1 MFHNNSPPQDFMKIT
16 LITSVIRWLMKNIKV
31 AESYPEEKLHT
42 LFSRR
47 IVFHFCSL
55 ALQEDLDQHFS
66 FCQPVSLSLRCDS
79 TIEPNSLWIKSG
91 VLFLQTAHIIKF
103 YKLEVGFYL
112 GIGPSINLT
121 LDYT

>member
-1 MFHNNSPPQDFMKIT
+1 MFHNSSPPQDFMKII

-79 TIEPNSLWIKSG
+79 TMESNSLWDKKWEFIPPKISYN
-91 VLFLQTAHIIKF
+91 FFFSLQLNAEVHYEK
-103 YKLEVGFYL
+103 KLTKN
-112 GIGPSINLT
+112 I
-121 LDYT
+121 

>member
-1 MFHNNSPPQDFMKIT
+1 
-16 LITSVIRWLMKNIKV
+16 MKNIKV

-79 TIEPNSLWIKSG
+79 TMESNSLWDKISYN
-91 VLFLQTAHIIKF
+91 FFSSLQLNAEVHYEK
-103 YKLEVGFYL
+103 KLTKN
-112 GIGPSINLT
+112 IH
-121 LDYT
+121 

>member
-66 FCQPVSLSLRCDS
+66 FCQPVSLSLHCYS
-79 TIEPNSLWIKSG
+79 TIQPNSLWDQKW
-91 VLFLQTAHIIKF
+91 VIIPSTIF
-103 YKLEVGFYL
+103 HSFFFIHQLNAEVSSSFTNQKLGF
-112 GIGPSINLT
+112 I
-121 LDYT
+121 